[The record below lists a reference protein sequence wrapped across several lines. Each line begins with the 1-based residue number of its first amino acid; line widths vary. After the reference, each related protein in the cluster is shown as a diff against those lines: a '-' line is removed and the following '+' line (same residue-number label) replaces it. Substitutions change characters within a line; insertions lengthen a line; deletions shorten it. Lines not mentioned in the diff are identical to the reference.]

1 MISEDNS
8 RRYSKYKL
16 HDRLGISRDALLE
29 LRSKV
34 YGDEYTLLKP
44 IVDEIESEYGFVT
57 LASIN
62 QYFGGCKGE

>member
-1 MISEDNS
+1 MTSGYQSNRFS
-8 RRYSKYKL
+8 STRL
-16 HDRLGISRDALLE
+16 CDRLGISPDALRE

-44 IVDEIESEYGFVT
+44 IVDEIDSEYGFVT
-57 LASIN
+57 LVSIN